1 VSISVP
7 VLLYHSVHDN
17 PPPADRIYTVSR
29 SSFSAHADAVR
40 ASGPNALTVSE
51 LAAALSGTRLM
62 PARPLAI
69 TFDDGYADNVA
80 AIEALLDRGLA
91 CTLYVT
97 SGEVG
102 GRNRLTPSQ
111 LAGLAS
117 LPTVEIGAHAV
128 RHRRLDELQAPE
140 LTEEVTASKLRLE
153 DLTGEEIRSFS
164 YPHGAYDARV
174 RRAVVVA
181 GYHSAVAVKNALSHD
196 RDDPFAIAR
205 WTVTRD
211 VSASRIAAVIEG
223 EGVRRAWSHE
233 RLRTRAYR
241 VARRGRRRLGRA
253 VRT

>member
-7 VLLYHSVHDN
+7 VLLYHSVHDD
-17 PPPADRIYTVSR
+17 PPHADRAYTVSR
-29 SSFSAHADAVR
+29 SSFSAQVDAVK
-40 ASGPNALTVSE
+40 ASRRNALTISE
-51 LAAALSGTRLM
+51 LAAALSGMRPM
-62 PARPLAI
+62 PAWPLAI
-69 TFDDGYADNVA
+69 TFDDGYEDNLA

-111 LAGLAS
+111 VAGLAS

-128 RHRRLDELQAPE
+128 RHRRLDELQGPE
-140 LTEEVTASKLRLE
+140 LEEEVTASKLRLE
-153 DLTGEEIRSFS
+153 DLTGTEIRSFS

-174 RRAVVVA
+174 RRAVVAA

-196 RDDPFAIAR
+196 GDDPFAIAR
-205 WTVTRD
+205 WTVTREA
-211 VSASRIAAVIEG
+211 SAARIAAVIAG
-223 EGVRRAWSHE
+223 EGVPRAWRRE
-233 RLRTRAYR
+233 RLRTRAFR
-241 VARRGRRRLGRA
+241 IARRGRRRLGRA